1 MKGCVQDG
9 DWSNNTV
16 PQSYLKRIMKKFNVY
31 FKRCR
36 PKKFPWVKGYF
47 NHQSKNKQTKS
58 NF

>member
-1 MKGCVQDG
+1 MKTVG
-9 DWSNNTV
+9 NNTV